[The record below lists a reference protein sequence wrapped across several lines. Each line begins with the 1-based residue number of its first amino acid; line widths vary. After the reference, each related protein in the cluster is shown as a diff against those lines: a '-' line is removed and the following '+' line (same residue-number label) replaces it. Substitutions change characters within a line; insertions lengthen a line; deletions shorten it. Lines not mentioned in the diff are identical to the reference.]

1 MLYNSLSGLRA
12 GRSASQRTRDEHSC
26 RSCYYINTQKQKR
39 LNMKKTLVALMALAG
54 VVAAADNSAAT
65 ANPADTYTS
74 VIDIDITAAPADSTY
89 TSDFGLELLA
99 GTSVTKSTTNALS
112 PAQGQTSVGT
122 FNASDLRPEVNVGN
136 GGSWTLTFSLKNS
149 SSEAI
154 TLKGIQLDLFTFNV
168 NGNSQGTQAERYFD
182 FTLKANDTI
191 TLFNSIDTKAT
202 ESPYMIVG
210 KTVGNTTSSDTTF
223 KIAFSDSYVM
233 NAGESVTFRLT
244 VSDGQTGENNGS
256 YIGLSSMSM
265 LVPEP
270 SSATLSL
277 LALAGLAARRRRWAS
292 R

>member
-1 MLYNSLSGLRA
+1 
-12 GRSASQRTRDEHSC
+12 
-26 RSCYYINTQKQKR
+26 
-39 LNMKKTLVALMALAG
+39 MKKTIVVLMALAG

-65 ANPADTYTS
+65 VNPADVYTS

-99 GTSVTKSTTNALS
+99 GTSVTKSTTNALT
-112 PAQGQTSVGT
+112 PVDGQTSVGT
-122 FNASDLRPEVNVGN
+122 YNDGDLRPEVNVGN

-154 TLKGIQLDLFTFNV
+154 TLKGIQLDMFTFNSK
-168 NGNSQGTQAERYFD
+168 GWSQPSDTKRYFD
-182 FTLKANDTI
+182 FTLKANNAI
-191 TLFNSIDTKAT
+191 TLFDSIDSDKTKSDYVIAGSGSNNSST
-202 ESPYMIVG
+202 A
-210 KTVGNTTSSDTTF
+210 KSDTTF

-233 NAGESVTFRLT
+233 NAGESVTFSLK
-244 VSDGQTGENNGS
+244 VSDGKNTGDEGS

-270 SSATLSL
+270 GTATLSL
-277 LALAGLAARRRRWAS
+277 LALAGLAARRRR